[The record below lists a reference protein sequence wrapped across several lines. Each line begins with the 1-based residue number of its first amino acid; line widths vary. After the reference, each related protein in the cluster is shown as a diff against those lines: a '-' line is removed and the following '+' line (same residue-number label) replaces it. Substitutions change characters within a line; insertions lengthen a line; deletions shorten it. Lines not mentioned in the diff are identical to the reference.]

1 MRELHSHFFRSDVF
15 GISRL
20 FCRSRGETK
29 KVSPVRN
36 LRGFM
41 SKTNF
46 RQNADKCSKVVEGG
60 YLHAPRG
67 ENVFFAFKTVFFF
80 KFKFSYY

>member
-1 MRELHSHFFRSDVF
+1 
-15 GISRL
+15 
-20 FCRSRGETK
+20 
-29 KVSPVRN
+29 
-36 LRGFM
+36 M

-67 ENVFFAFKTVFFF
+67 ENVFLRLKQFFL